1 MSSNPLI
8 QLHSLGQSVWLDQM
22 RRSLLTTG
30 ELKRLIDNDGLR
42 GLTSNPTIFEKAISG
57 SQDYAEQLA
66 SLARAGS
73 SVPHTYEEIVVQ
85 DIGGAADTFRS
96 VYDASDG
103 GDGFVSLEVSPL
115 LANDTKATI
124 EEAKRLFARLNRP
137 NVMIKVPGT
146 PAGLPAIEELIASGL
161 NINVT
166 LIFAVEVYEKV
177 ADAYIKGLERR
188 AAAGQPV
195 DRIASVASFFVSRID
210 SMVDKQLGRLAEKAT
225 NDAPKQRINAL
236 MGKTAIANAKL
247 AYESF
252 KRIFGSERFAA
263 LRAEGAKVQRPLW
276 ASTSTKNP
284 AYPDTMYADLLIG
297 PDTVDTL
304 PPQTIEAFR
313 DHGKVAATL
322 ETGLDEAHHIF
333 DELKAVG
340 IAMKEV
346 TDKLTEEGVKSFSD
360 SFKELLAVI
369 EARHDQVARGTI
381 ERHSA
386 ALGHY
391 EDDFQG
397 ALKNLEKENFLARMW
412 KKDPTLWKDDPEHE
426 RIVSGALGWL
436 TVAETMQP
444 HVGELVAFADEIRK
458 AGFEFAVV
466 LGMGGSSL
474 CPEVLA
480 RTFSRKDGYPQLYVL
495 DSTVPTAIRH
505 LEQKI
510 SLGNTLFIVS
520 SKSGTTTEPQMFHRF
535 FYERVKRVKGDSAGE
550 NFVAITDPGTQL
562 VREASHDHFRRVF
575 LNMPDIG
582 GRYSALSYFGLVPFA
597 VMGGDV
603 KALLT
608 RANHAAQ
615 ACAAAVGITENPGAR
630 LGAILASLAKAGC
643 DKLTF
648 ITPPPLASLGLW
660 IEQLIAESLGKEG
673 KGIVPVAG
681 EPLGTPDV
689 YGDDRIFA
697 YIHTHSAKTGD
708 VEEKLSAL
716 EAAGHP
722 VLRHTLH
729 EPLDLGEEFFL
740 WEFATAIAGALLGID
755 AFDQPNVQESKDNTK
770 RLLTEYLQ
778 NGSLAQQSLIVAD
791 NTLRVYGDTETRDS
805 LRRGGSSLQEIV
817 AAHFASVKPGDY
829 FALTQY
835 IEELKNY
842 ESLLQEI
849 RVVVRDEKKAA
860 TTSGYGPRFLHST
873 GQLHKGGPDSG
884 VFIQIISGDINDIE
898 IPGEKFTFGVL
909 KQAQALGDYE
919 SLASRHRRA
928 IRVDL
933 GGDVEKGLR
942 RLLALVKAAV
952 SPAAVME
959 AAGRRWEVADGI
971 VGRAS
976 TMP

>member
-1 MSSNPLI
+1 MSTNPLVE
-8 QLHSLGQSVWLDQM
+8 LHNFGQSIWLDQM

-30 ELKRLIDNDGLR
+30 ELKALIDKDGLR

-57 SQDYAEQLA
+57 SQDYAQQLA

-73 SVPHTYEEIVVQ
+73 SVSHIYEEVVVQ
-85 DIGGAADTFRS
+85 DIGAAADTFRG
-96 VYDASDG
+96 VYDANDA

-124 EEAKRLFARLNRP
+124 EEAKKLFARLNRP
-137 NVMIKVPGT
+137 NVMIKVPAT

-166 LIFAVEVYEKV
+166 LIFAVEVYEQV
-177 ADAYIKGLERR
+177 AEAYIKGLERR
-188 AAAGQPV
+188 AAAGQPIH
-195 DRIASVASFFVSRID
+195 RIGSVASFFVSRID
-210 SMVDKQLGRLAEKAT
+210 SMVDKQLGQLAEKAT
-225 NDAPKQRINAL
+225 DDAQKQRINTL

-252 KRIFGSERFAA
+252 KRIFGSERFAVLKA
-263 LRAEGAKVQRPLW
+263 KGAKVQRPLW

-284 AYPDTMYADLLIG
+284 AYPDTMY
-297 PDTVDTL
+297 VDTL
-304 PPQTIEAFR
+304 IGADTINTVPPQTLEAFR
-313 DHGKVAATL
+313 DHGTVAPTL
-322 ETGLDEAHHIF
+322 EAGLEEAQRVF
-333 DELKAVG
+333 DELKSVG
-340 IAMKEV
+340 IDMKAV

-360 SFKELLAVI
+360 SFEELIDVI
-369 EARHDQVARGTI
+369 EARRDEVMRGII
-381 ERHSA
+381 ERHTA
-386 ALGHY
+386 ALGRY
-391 EDDFQG
+391 EEDFQD
-397 ALKNLEKENFLARMW
+397 ALIQLDKENFVARLS
-412 KKDPTLWKDDPEHE
+412 KKDPTLWKSGPEHE
-426 RIVSGALGWL
+426 QIISNALGWL
-436 TVAETMQP
+436 TVVEAMQP
-444 HVGELVAFADEIRK
+444 HVGELVSFADEVRK
-458 AGFEFAVV
+458 AGFEYAVV

-480 RTFSRKDGYPQLYVL
+480 RSFSRKEGYPQLYVL

-510 SLGNTLFIVS
+510 SFGNTLFIVA
-520 SKSGTTTEPQMFHRF
+520 SKSGTTTEPEMFYRY
-535 FYERVKRVKGDSAGE
+535 FYDRVKRAKGDSAGE
-550 NFVAITDPGTQL
+550 NFIAITDPGTQL
-562 VREASHDHFRRVF
+562 LRDASRDHFRRVF

-582 GRYSALSYFGLVPFA
+582 GRYSALSYFGMVPFA

-608 RANHAAQ
+608 RAAHAAH
-615 ACAAAVGITENPGAR
+615 ACAAPVGISENPGAR
-630 LGAILASLAKAGC
+630 LGAILGSLANAGRN
-643 DKLTF
+643 KLTL
-648 ITPPPLASLGLW
+648 IIPPPLASLALW
-660 IEQLIAESLGKEG
+660 IEQLIAESTGKEG

-681 EPLGTPDV
+681 EPLGPPEV
-689 YGDDRIFA
+689 YGDDRIFV
-697 YIHTHSAKTGD
+697 YIRTHSAKTGNL
-708 VEEKLSAL
+708 EEKLAAV

-729 EPLDLGEEFFL
+729 DTLDLGEEFFL
-740 WEFATAIAGALLGID
+740 WEFATGAAGALLGINP
-755 AFDQPNVQESKDNTK
+755 FDQPNVQESKDNTK
-770 RLLTEYLQ
+770 RLLAEYVQ
-778 NGSLAQQSLIVAD
+778 KGSFTQQSLIVAD
-791 NTLRVYGDTETRDS
+791 NTLRVFGDTETRDA

-817 AAHFASVKPGDY
+817 AAHLARVNPGDY
-829 FALTQY
+829 FAITQY
-835 IEELKNY
+835 IEELNNY

-849 RVVVRDEKKAA
+849 RVAVRDEKKVA

-884 VFIQIISGDINDIE
+884 VFIQVTSEDINDME

-928 IRVDL
+928 IRIDL

-952 SPAAVME
+952 SPAVME
-959 AAGRRWEVADGI
+959 AAGRR
-971 VGRAS
+971 
-976 TMP
+976 

>member
-1 MSSNPLI
+1 MSNPLVE
-8 QLHSLGQSVWLDQM
+8 LHSLGQSVWLDQM

-30 ELKRLIDNDGLR
+30 ELKRLIDEDGLR

-57 SQDYAEQLA
+57 SQDYAQQLGQ
-66 SLARAGS
+66 LARAGS
-73 SVPHTYEEIVVQ
+73 SIPHIYEEIVVQ
-85 DIGGAADTFRS
+85 DIGGAADTFRG

-124 EEAKRLFARLNRP
+124 EEAKKLFSRLNRP

-166 LIFAVEVYEKV
+166 LIFAVEVYEQV

-195 DRIASVASFFVSRID
+195 DRIGSVASFFVSRID
-210 SMVDKQLGRLAEKAT
+210 SMVDKQLGQLAEKAT
-225 NDAPKQRINAL
+225 DEQQKQRINGL
-236 MGKTAIANAKL
+236 MGKAAIANAKL

-263 LRAEGAKVQRPLW
+263 LRAKGAKVQRPLW

-284 AYPDTMYADLLIG
+284 AYPDTMYVDELIG
-297 PDTVDTL
+297 PDTVDTV
-304 PPQTIEAFR
+304 PPQTLDAFR
-313 DHGKVAATL
+313 DHGKVAPTL
-322 ETGLDEAHHIF
+322 EAGLDEAHHIF

-340 IAMKEV
+340 VDMKAV

-360 SFKELLAVI
+360 SFKELLGVI
-369 EARHDQVARGTI
+369 EARRDEVTRATLD
-381 ERHSA
+381 RHTA
-386 ALGHY
+386 ALGPY
-391 EDDFQG
+391 EEDLQA
-397 ALKNLEKENFLARMW
+397 ALKSLDKENFVGRMW
-412 KKDPTLWKDDPEHE
+412 KKDPTVWKSDPEHE
-426 RIVSGALGWL
+426 AIISNALGWL
-436 TVAETMQP
+436 TVVEAMQP
-444 HVGELVAFADEIRK
+444 HVGELVSFADEVRK

-480 RTFSRKDGYPQLYVL
+480 RTFTKKDGYPQLFVL

-505 LEQKI
+505 LEQRI
-510 SLGNTLFIVS
+510 SVGNTLFIVS
-520 SKSGTTTEPQMFHRF
+520 SKSGTTTEPQMFHRY
-535 FYERVKRVKGDSAGE
+535 FYDRVKRAKGDSAGE

-562 VREASHDHFRRVF
+562 VREAAHDHFRRVF

-582 GRYSALSYFGLVPFA
+582 GRYSALSYFGMVPFA

-603 KALLT
+603 KALLA
-608 RANHAAQ
+608 RAGHATH
-615 ACAAAVGITENPGAR
+615 ACVGAVGTGENPGAR
-630 LGAILASLAKAGC
+630 LGAILGSLANAGRN
-643 DKLTF
+643 KLTL
-648 ITPPPLASLGLW
+648 ITPPPLNSLGLW
-660 IEQLIAESLGKEG
+660 IEQLIAESTGKEG
-673 KGIVPVAG
+673 KGIVPIAG
-681 EPLGTPDV
+681 EPLGAPDV
-689 YGDDRIFA
+689 YGNDRIFA

-729 EPLDLGEEFFL
+729 DPLDLGEEFFL
-740 WEFATAIAGALLGID
+740 WEFATAVAGALLGID
-755 AFDQPNVQESKDNTK
+755 AFDQPNVQESKDNTR
-770 RLLTEYLQ
+770 RLLGEYVQ
-778 NGSLAQQSLIVAD
+778 TGSLTQQSLIVAD
-791 NTLRVYGDTETRDS
+791 NTLRVFGDAETRDT
-805 LRRGGSSLQEIV
+805 LRRGGSSLPEII
-817 AAHFASVKPGDY
+817 AAHIARIKPGDY

-835 IEELKNY
+835 IEELNNY
-842 ESLLQEI
+842 EALLQEI
-849 RVVVRDEKKAA
+849 RVAIRDEKKVA

-884 VFIQIISGDINDIE
+884 VFIQLTSDDINDID

-909 KQAQALGDYE
+909 KQAQALGDFE

-952 SPAAVME
+952 SPVAVME
-959 AAGRRWEVADGI
+959 VAARR
-971 VGRAS
+971 
-976 TMP
+976 

>member
-1 MSSNPLI
+1 MSNNPLI
-8 QLHSLGQSVWLDQM
+8 QLHTVGQSIWLDQM
-22 RRSLLTTG
+22 RRSLLNTG
-30 ELKRLIDNDGLR
+30 GLRKLIDNDGLR
-42 GLTSNPTIFEKAISG
+42 GLTSNPTIFEKAISD
-57 SQDYAEQLA
+57 SQDYAEQIA

-73 SVPHTYEEIVVQ
+73 SVSHIYEEIVVQ
-85 DIGGAADTFRS
+85 DIGAAADAFRG
-96 VYDASDG
+96 VYDACDG
-103 GDGFVSLEVSPL
+103 GDGFCSLEVSPL
-115 LANDTKATI
+115 LANDTKATVD
-124 EEAKRLFARLNRP
+124 EAKKLFARLNRP
-137 NVMIKVPGT
+137 NVMIKVPAT
-146 PAGLPAIEELIASGL
+146 PAGLPAIEELIAFGL

-195 DRIASVASFFVSRID
+195 DRIGSVASFFVRRID
-210 SMVDKQLGRLAEKAT
+210 SMVDKQLSQLADNAT
-225 NDAPKQRINAL
+225 DDKQRINAL

-252 KRIFGSERFAA
+252 QRIFGGERFAA
-263 LRAEGAKVQRPLW
+263 LRARGAKVQRPLW

-284 AYPDTMYADLLIG
+284 AYPDTMYVDTLIG
-297 PDTVDTL
+297 PDTVNTL
-304 PPQTIEAFR
+304 PLQTLEAFR
-313 DHGKVAATL
+313 DHGKVAAAL
-322 ETGLDEAHHIF
+322 AAGLDEAHHVF
-333 DELKAVG
+333 QELAAVG
-340 IAMKEV
+340 IHMKSV

-360 SFKELLAVI
+360 SFQELIKVI
-369 EARHDQVARGTI
+369 EARHDEVMHGVI
-381 ERHSA
+381 VRHTS
-386 ALGHY
+386 ALGQY
-391 EDDFQG
+391 EADFHE
-397 ALKNLEKENFLARMW
+397 ALQSLEKQNFVARMW
-412 KKDPTLWKDDPEHE
+412 KKDPTLWKSDPEHE
-426 RIVSGALGWL
+426 KIITNALGWL
-436 TVAETMQP
+436 NVAETLQA

-480 RTFSRKDGYPQLYVL
+480 RTFNGKDGYPQLYVL
-495 DSTVPTAIRH
+495 DSTVPTAVRH

-510 SLGNTLFIVS
+510 SVGNTLFIVS
-520 SKSGTTTEPQMFHRF
+520 SKSGTTTEPQMFHRY
-535 FYERVKRVKGDSAGE
+535 FYERVKRAKGDSAGE
-550 NFVAITDPGTQL
+550 NFVAITDPDTQL
-562 VREASHDHFRRVF
+562 ARDAAHDHFRRVF
-575 LNMPDIG
+575 FNMPDIG
-582 GRYSALSYFGLVPFA
+582 GRYSALSYFGMVPFA

-608 RANHAAQ
+608 RSIHANN
-615 ACAAAVGITENPGAR
+615 ACAGPVGVSENPGAR
-630 LGAILASLAKAGC
+630 LGAVLGSLANAGRN
-643 DKLTF
+643 KLTL

-660 IEQLIAESLGKEG
+660 IEQLIAESTGKDG

-681 EPLGTPDV
+681 ESLGPPDV

-708 VEEKLSAL
+708 IEEKLLAL

-722 VLRHTLH
+722 VLRHILH
-729 EPLDLGEEFFL
+729 DSLDLGEEFFL
-740 WEFATAIAGALLGID
+740 WEFATAVAGALIGID
-755 AFDQPNVQESKDNTK
+755 AFDQPNVQESKDNTR

-778 NGSLAQQSLIVAD
+778 NGSLTQQNLIVAD
-791 NTLRVYGDTETRDS
+791 NTLRVFGDEETRNT

-817 AAHFASVKPGDY
+817 TAHVARVQHGDY
-829 FALTQY
+829 FALTSY
-835 IEELKNY
+835 IEELNNY
-842 ESLLQEI
+842 EALLREI
-849 RVVVRDEKKAA
+849 RITVRDAKKVA

-873 GQLHKGGPDSG
+873 GQLHKGGPDTG
-884 VFIQIISGDINDIE
+884 VFIQITSGDINDID

-909 KQAQALGDYE
+909 KQAQALGDFE

-959 AAGRRWEVADGI
+959 VAAR
-971 VGRAS
+971 
-976 TMP
+976 M